1 MRAARWLWAPFVAV
15 VVAGVLPIV
24 VLIVASA
31 AAGYHLGHV
40 QTGSMEPTYP
50 VGSLLVVEPID
61 PAAVRPGMAVSF
73 VTADAMVTHRVTEVV
88 DGLGGPRFRTRGD
101 ANDASDAALV
111 PSEAVRG
118 RVRWSVPKLGAALEW
133 MMWPRGFVLLVVAP
147 AVALAVTET
156 VERQRRHRSRR
167 STWEDLDDR
176 YAVL

>member
-1 MRAARWLWAPFVAV
+1 MVAL
-15 VVAGVLPIV
+15 VVAGLLPIV

-31 AAGYHLGHV
+31 VAGYHLGHV

-61 PAAVRPGMAVSF
+61 PAAVRPGMAMSF

-88 DGLGGPRFRTRGD
+88 DGPAGPRFRTRGD

-111 PSEAVRG
+111 PAEAVRG
-118 RVRWSVPKLGAALEW
+118 RVRWSVPKLGAALQW
-133 MMWPRGFVLLVVAP
+133 VMWPRGFVLLVVVP
-147 AVALAVTET
+147 ALTLLVTEA
-156 VERQRRHRSRR
+156 VERRRSRR
-167 STWEDLDDR
+167 PAWEDLDDR